1 MAELD
6 KVKSGPQTSRNLDN
20 REFLDLRRTVAVRS
34 KTIHALEEDPQYA
47 SEVPDEVSLQLT
59 YKCNLRC
66 LHCYQWSDQGFFQG
80 FSVAEQ
86 QTELDVDIVRR
97 VLAATFARKSKLFV
111 WGGEPLMYSK
121 FGEFAAMLAADPR
134 PVTMC
139 TNGLLMQRHAE
150 DLLRI
155 GENLSLLVSLDG
167 LKEHH
172 EALRGPRSFD
182 RTMRNIQYMIDL
194 QRSGHFGGTISLSCM
209 VSNETVGQMY
219 EFMEWAEE
227 LGVDSVYF
235 QFPWYI
241 NEDVATEMDD
251 LYREEFSWLNPL
263 EPGKPATWHSYTY
276 RLKPE
281 AIPTLRESMAKLA
294 GRRWK
299 SRIRYQPQV
308 GLDEVD
314 DFIRGTSRP
323 AQGRR
328 RCLAVSN
335 RMEVHAD
342 GNVSSCKFFP
352 EFVVGNL
359 HETDVLDLWHSER
372 FRRVR
377 EILRNRGL
385 MPVCSKCV
393 LLYLNGV

>member
-1 MAELD
+1 MTELD
-6 KVKSGPQTSRNLDN
+6 KAASGPRTSRKLDD

-34 KTIHALEEDPQYA
+34 KTMRALDDDPTYA
-47 SEVPDEVSLQLT
+47 SDVPDEISLQLT

-66 LHCYQWSDQGFFQG
+66 LHCYQWSDQGFFHEYSPARQR
-80 FSVAEQ
+80 
-86 QTELDVDIVRR
+86 TELDIDIIRSVF
-97 VLAATFARKSKLFV
+97 AATSTRKSKLFV

-121 FGEFAAMLAADPR
+121 FGEFAALLAADPR

-139 TNGLLMQRHAE
+139 TNGLLMERHAD
-150 DLLRI
+150 DLLQI
-155 GENLSLLVSLDG
+155 GKSLSLLVSLDG
-167 LKEHH
+167 LKDHH

-182 RTMRNIQYMIDL
+182 RTLRNIEFMLGL
-194 QRSGHFGGTISLSCM
+194 QRTGRFTGTISLSCM

-219 EFMEWAEE
+219 EFMEWAED

-241 NEDVATEMDD
+241 NPDVATEMDE
-251 LYREEFSWLNPL
+251 LYRTEFSWLNPL
-263 EPGKPATWHSYTY
+263 QPGKLPTWHSYTY
-276 RLKPE
+276 RLE
-281 AIPTLRESMAKLA
+281 EESVPTLKESMAKLA
-294 GRRWK
+294 ERRWN

-308 GLDEVD
+308 GPDEVD
-314 DFIRGTSRP
+314 DFVRGTSKP

-342 GNVSSCKFFP
+342 GKVSSCKFFP
-352 EFVVGNL
+352 EFVVGDL
-359 HETDVLDLWHSER
+359 HVTDVLDLWHSDR
-372 FRRVR
+372 FKRVR
-377 EILRNRGL
+377 ETLRGRGL

>member
-1 MAELD
+1 
-6 KVKSGPQTSRNLDN
+6 
-20 REFLDLRRTVAVRS
+20 VAVRS
-34 KTIHALEEDPQYA
+34 RTLQALDTDPLYA
-47 SEVPDEVSLQLT
+47 SDVPDEVSLQLT

-66 LHCYQWSDQGFFQG
+66 LHCYQWNEQGFFRE
-80 FSVAEQ
+80 FSPAEQ
-86 QTELDVDIVRR
+86 RTELAIEIVQS
-97 VLAATFARKSKLFV
+97 VLAATADRKSKLFV
-111 WGGEPLMYSK
+111 WGGEPLMHSR
-121 FGEFAAMLAADPR
+121 FSEFASLLEADPR

-139 TNGLLMQRHAE
+139 TNGLLMEQHAA

-155 GENLSLLVSLDG
+155 GESLSLLVSLDG
-167 LKEHH
+167 LKDHH
-172 EALRGPRSFD
+172 EALRGRRSFD
-182 RTMRNIQYMIDL
+182 RTLKNIEFMLDL
-194 QRSGHFGGTISLSCM
+194 QYSGQFGGTLSLSCM

-219 EFMEWAEE
+219 EFMEWAEG

-241 NEDVATEMDD
+241 NPDVAAEMDD
-251 LYREEFSWLNPL
+251 LYRQEFSWLNPVPP
-263 EPGKPATWHSYTY
+263 EKSATWHSYTY
-276 RLKPE
+276 RLEQE
-281 AIPTLRESMAKLA
+281 AIPVLKASMGKLA
-294 GRRWK
+294 ERRWA

-308 GLDEVD
+308 GMDEVD
-314 DFIRGTSRP
+314 DFVRGTSRP

-342 GNVSSCKFFP
+342 GKVSSCKFFP
-352 EFVVGNL
+352 EFVVGDL

-377 EILRNRGL
+377 EILRGRGL